1 MDDFYARWFTHTQ
14 PPPPTPE
21 QAWQQ
26 NTDFL
31 RSIAKGDWAEELA
44 ERFDVPE
51 VTEAEEHFKSVL
63 QTITDPELRHAV
75 DAAAGRISRA
85 YQSLGFCAGRF
96 SQDSRA
102 QFI

>member
-75 DAAAGRISRA
+75 DAAAVRISRA
-85 YQSLGFCAGRF
+85 YQILGFCAGRF

>member
-1 MDDFYARWFTHTQ
+1 MVYAHSAATAHAGAGMAAEHRFPAQ
-14 PPPPTPE
+14 Y
-21 QAWQQ
+21 
-26 NTDFL
+26 
-31 RSIAKGDWAEELA
+31 RKGGLGEELA

-85 YQSLGFCAGRF
+85 YQILGFCAGRF
-96 SQDSRA
+96 
-102 QFI
+102 

>member
-51 VTEAEEHFKSVL
+51 VTEAEEHFKTRNSDTPL
-63 QTITDPELRHAV
+63 TRRLGGFRGHIRFWAFAQGDFRRT
-75 DAAAGRISRA
+75 AGRNLFKA
-85 YQSLGFCAGRF
+85 HL
-96 SQDSRA
+96 
-102 QFI
+102 